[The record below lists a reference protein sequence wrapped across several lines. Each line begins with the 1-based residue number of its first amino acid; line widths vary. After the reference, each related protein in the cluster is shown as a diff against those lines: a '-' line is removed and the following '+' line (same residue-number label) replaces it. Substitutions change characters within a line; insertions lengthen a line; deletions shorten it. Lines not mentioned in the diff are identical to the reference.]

1 MDEIVVMPHEQSGIV
16 PQGAGIA
23 GANRRVVRVIA
34 PVRPAAVAPAAPAI
48 EARAPMA
55 GEQPAADL
63 ALDKALARAERQ
75 RLIAELRREADMVLI
90 GYAPDPFNF
99 GIW

>member
-1 MDEIVVMPHEQSGIV
+1 MDEIVVMPQEQSGIV
-16 PQGAGIA
+16 SQGAGYA

-34 PVRPAAVAPAAPAI
+34 PVRPAAVAPAVPAI
-48 EARAPMA
+48 EARAPM
-55 GEQPAADL
+55 GEQPASADL
-63 ALDKALARAERQ
+63 AFEKALARAERQ